1 MKKNWMQLLPLLVGV
16 LLLVLLIR
24 QNQTVTDLR
33 RSLQSVEDQI
43 HELKNE
49 VQGISGDVTRAVEKA
64 ANPIQDWK
72 VHPSGIDQE
81 DQRLLA
87 NAVLKLKSWQED
99 TIVYL
104 EAVVG
109 PDTYITAMQVD
120 DYGTCSGA
128 MQFPVNEQCEV
139 RLAAV
144 ITGGGES
151 QRVDLGGWA
160 DISMLLPLQVSG
172 SSVGGPTYQGGVLSS
187 DFDLTLR
194 NESGTEVLGPVFRI
208 YRNGALEREVEA
220 EPSKMI
226 SAGSKNLTYAPA
238 LPDQTLNVE
247 CAPGDQIEVR
257 FSCTDGYGL
266 GYDFLFLDWTI
277 PEDGSRPDG
286 GGLMSGDLRSWPKL
300 TWPE

>member
-24 QNQTVTDLR
+24 QSQTVTDLR

-49 VQGISGDVTRAVEKA
+49 VQGISGDVTWAVEKA
-64 ANPIQDWK
+64 ANPIQDWE

-87 NAVLKLKSWQED
+87 DAVLKLKSWQED
-99 TIVYL
+99 TVVYL

-109 PDTYITAMQVD
+109 PDKHITAMQVD
-120 DYGTCSGA
+120 DFGTCSGA

-139 RLAAV
+139 QLAAV

-151 QRVDLGGWA
+151 QRVDLGGWT
-160 DISMLLPLQVSG
+160 DISMLLPLQFSG
-172 SSVGGPTYQGGVLSS
+172 SSVGGPTYQEGTLSS
-187 DFDLTLR
+187 NFDLVLA
-194 NESGTEVLGPVFRI
+194 NESGTTVVDPVFRI
-208 YRNGALEREVEA
+208 YRNGSLEQEVEA
-220 EPSKMI
+220 EPSQTM
-226 SAGSKNLTYAPA
+226 STGSSDDQVYAPV

-247 CAPGDQIEVR
+247 CVPEDQIEVR

-266 GYDFLFLDWTI
+266 GYDFPFLSWTI
-277 PEDGSRPDG
+277 SEDGQSFMGSRS
-286 GGLMSGDLRSWPKL
+286 LSGPKL